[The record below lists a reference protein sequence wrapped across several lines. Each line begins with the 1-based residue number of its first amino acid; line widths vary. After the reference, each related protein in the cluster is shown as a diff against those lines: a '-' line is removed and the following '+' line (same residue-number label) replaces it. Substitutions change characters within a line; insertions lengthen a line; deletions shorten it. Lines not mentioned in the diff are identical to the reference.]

1 MAQGML
7 PPFITTTNDY
17 TPINGI
23 VGVTPSNTADL
34 QYNGV
39 DTPCRALIFTA
50 AGNVTFTCADGSDV
64 TLPISAAWFGVWYIR
79 AKRIKATGTTIAAGN
94 IFACY

>member
-1 MAQGML
+1 MAQGLL

-23 VGVTPSNTADL
+23 KVVVPNDNADL
-34 QYNGV
+34 SYLGV

-50 AGNVTFTCADGSDV
+50 SGNVVITCADGSDV
-64 TLPISAAWFGVWYIR
+64 TLPISANWFGVWYIR
-79 AKRIKATGTTIAAGN
+79 AKRIKATGTTISPGN